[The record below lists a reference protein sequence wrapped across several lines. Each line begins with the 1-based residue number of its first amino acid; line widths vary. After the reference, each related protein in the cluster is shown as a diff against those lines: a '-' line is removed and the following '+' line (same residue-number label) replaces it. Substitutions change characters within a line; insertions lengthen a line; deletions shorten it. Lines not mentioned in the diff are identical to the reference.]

1 MLQAIELDGDKLQGL
16 RAEGRLLGSEQ
27 AQFIVVKP
35 SQNGQTVIVNS
46 LASAFETMALQ
57 PEQGV
62 VVQLN
67 PDDRL
72 HTAMIEKITQGEVDN
87 AYANPNATQTDKADS
102 DPKNLQTPEEQAIDK
117 ALKEAEAALRQQ
129 TNSESKV
136 PELNEDE
143 LRQVMAQERDSLLK
157 GEHDLMEA
165 KERVIEKAVQ
175 LEREHQQQQ
184 RDVLRQQEREM
195 VMEKS
200 RDREFGD

>member
-1 MLQAIELDGDKLQGL
+1 M
-16 RAEGRLLGSEQ
+16 
-27 AQFIVVKP
+27 
-35 SQNGQTVIVNS
+35 IVNS
-46 LASAFETMALQ
+46 LESAFETMVQQ

-67 PDDRL
+67 PDERL

-87 AYANPNATQTDKADS
+87 AYGNQNTAQTNKADS
-102 DPKNLQTPEEQAIDK
+102 DPKNLQTPEEQVIDK

-129 TNSESKV
+129 ANSESKV

-143 LRQVMAQERDSLLK
+143 LRQMMAQERDSLLK

>member
-1 MLQAIELDGDKLQGL
+1 MACKRRLYWVYLFRVCGL
-16 RAEGRLLGSEQ
+16 KKQSR
-27 AQFIVVKP
+27 
-35 SQNGQTVIVNS
+35 NTVIVNS
-46 LASAFETMALQ
+46 LESAFETMAQQ

-67 PDDRL
+67 PDERL

-87 AYANPNATQTDKADS
+87 AYGNQNTAQTNKADS
-102 DPKNLQTPEEQAIDK
+102 DPKNLQTPEEQVIDK

-129 TNSESKV
+129 ANSESKV

-143 LRQVMAQERDSLLK
+143 LRQMMAQERDSLLK

>member
-1 MLQAIELDGDKLQGL
+1 M
-16 RAEGRLLGSEQ
+16 
-27 AQFIVVKP
+27 AQ
-35 SQNGQTVIVNS
+35 
-46 LASAFETMALQ
+46 Q

-67 PDDRL
+67 PDERL

-87 AYANPNATQTDKADS
+87 AYSNQNTAKTDNVDS

-129 TNSESKV
+129 ANSESKV

>member
-1 MLQAIELDGDKLQGL
+1 MKLSAAKSAHKFTSL
-16 RAEGRLLGSEQ
+16 IFIILVCLLGGSITGNILAWSNIATLIDSREMTYIP
-27 AQFIVVKP
+27 QF
-35 SQNGQTVIVNS
+35 
-46 LASAFETMALQ
+46 FETPFTLSRSHADANYL
-57 PEQGV
+57 EQ
-62 VVQLN
+62 
-67 PDDRL
+67 
-72 HTAMIEKITQGEVDN
+72 TAQSLIF
-87 AYANPNATQTDKADS
+87 
-102 DPKNLQTPEEQAIDK
+102 
-117 ALKEAEAALRQQ
+117 LRY
-129 TNSESKV
+129 SESKV

-143 LRQVMAQERDSLLK
+143 LRQMMAQERDSLLK

>member
-1 MLQAIELDGDKLQGL
+1 
-16 RAEGRLLGSEQ
+16 
-27 AQFIVVKP
+27 
-35 SQNGQTVIVNS
+35 
-46 LASAFETMALQ
+46 
-57 PEQGV
+57 
-62 VVQLN
+62 
-67 PDDRL
+67 
-72 HTAMIEKITQGEVDN
+72 
-87 AYANPNATQTDKADS
+87 AYSNPNTAQTDKADS

-129 TNSESKV
+129 ANSEPKV
-136 PELNEDE
+136 PELSEDE
-143 LRQVMAQERDSLLK
+143 LRHVMAQERDSLLK

>member
-1 MLQAIELDGDKLQGL
+1 M
-16 RAEGRLLGSEQ
+16 S
-27 AQFIVVKP
+27 
-35 SQNGQTVIVNS
+35 
-46 LASAFETMALQ
+46 
-57 PEQGV
+57 
-62 VVQLN
+62 
-67 PDDRL
+67 
-72 HTAMIEKITQGEVDN
+72 
-87 AYANPNATQTDKADS
+87 
-102 DPKNLQTPEEQAIDK
+102 
-117 ALKEAEAALRQQ
+117 
-129 TNSESKV
+129 
-136 PELNEDE
+136 EDE